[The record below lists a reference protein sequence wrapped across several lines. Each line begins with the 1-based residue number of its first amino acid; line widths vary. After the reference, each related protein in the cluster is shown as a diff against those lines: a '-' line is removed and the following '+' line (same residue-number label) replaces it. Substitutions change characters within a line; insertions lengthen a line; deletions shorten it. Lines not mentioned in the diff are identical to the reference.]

1 MKRKGNKGATKPERF
16 NIDRVYNYTAFNRA
30 LEYGNEHSSV
40 EMVGGLLDRLREER
54 TRYNADIGAFV
65 NAERAK
71 ETENFTA
78 WQSTYVTKQVLKY
91 VLIAWLILVW
101 ILGTRNIPGIS
112 YTVAVILFI
121 LGLVLLIPLIVAFV
135 VTKSKEIICRKR
147 YRNQIDQLQ
156 AKIRQRQNDFDST
169 SRAIYNKI
177 DERYLL
183 SLDPAYREMI
193 LLRRENEK
201 RNKEHEKHE
210 REMLRLQQEV
220 AIEAARTRQAQE
232 RVLAIEEQ
240 REAERHRYYY

>member
-1 MKRKGNKGATKPERF
+1 MRRKGNKGTTKPERVD
-16 NIDRVYNYTAFNRA
+16 IERVYNYTEFNRT
-30 LEYGNEHSSV
+30 LEYGNENSGV
-40 EMVGGLLDRLREER
+40 EMVGGLLDRLREEK
-54 TRYNADIGAFV
+54 TQYNADIGAFV

-71 ETENFTA
+71 EAENFTA
-78 WQSTYVTKQVLKY
+78 WQSTYITKQVLKY
-91 VLIAWLILVW
+91 VLIAWLLLVW

-112 YTVAVILFI
+112 NTVTVILFI

-135 VTKSKEIICRKR
+135 VTKSKELICRKR
-147 YRNQIDQLQ
+147 YRSQIDQLQ

-183 SLDPAYREMI
+183 SLDPAHREAI
-193 LLRRENEK
+193 LMRRENER
-201 RNKEHEKHE
+201 RNREHEKYE

-220 AIEAARTRQAQE
+220 ARDAKVTRQAQE

-240 REAERHRYYY
+240 REAERHRYY